1 MKTTLIA
8 LAGEIRKSLLTAWTY
23 RMNTLASLL
32 TMGLVFIAIGFMM
45 TDGSLDSQE
54 MASTF
59 LGFITW
65 MYAMMAIGNVA
76 YGVRGEMSAGTL
88 EQMAMSPAPLG
99 IVLLGRAIA
108 NLLVTTVQVLLLSV
122 GMRQAVGIGAP
133 MNPAGVVVLLLTLL
147 GILGFGFLI
156 AGAVLIWKQV
166 ESLANLVQNTL
177 LFLNGSLLP
186 VEQMPPWLSTV
197 AHVFPSTQGIIV
209 LRRVALGGQSL
220 ASVWQDGSLFWLV
233 IHSGLFFLGGW
244 IVFTFCERSAKKK
257 GSLGQY

>member
-1 MKTTLIA
+1 VKITLVA

-23 RMNTLASLL
+23 RMNSLAALL
-32 TMGLVFIAIGFMM
+32 TMSLVFVAISFMM
-45 TDGSLDSQE
+45 TGGSLDAQE
-54 MASTF
+54 LAPTY

-88 EQMAMSPAPLG
+88 EQMAMSPAPLS
-99 IVLLGRAIA
+99 ILVLGRVVA
-108 NLLVTTVQVLLLSV
+108 NLLVTTVQVVLVSV
-122 GMRQAVGIGAP
+122 GLRYLAGIGAP
-133 MNPAGVVVLLLTLL
+133 MNAAGVLVLLLTLF

-166 ESLANLVQNTL
+166 ESLANLVQNVL

-186 VEQMPPWLSTV
+186 VSQFPPWLTALS
-197 AHVFPSTQGIIV
+197 HVFPSTQGIIV
-209 LRRVALGGQSL
+209 LRRVTLGEQSL
-220 ASVWQDGSLFWLV
+220 LSVWQDGSLVWLIV
-233 IHSGLFFLGGW
+233 HSALFLLAGW
-244 IVFTFCERSAKKK
+244 IVFVFCERAAKRQ

>member
-1 MKTTLIA
+1 MRTTFIA

-23 RMNTLASLL
+23 RMNSLAALL
-32 TMGLVFIAIGFMM
+32 TMSLVFVGIGFMM
-45 TDGSLDSQE
+45 TGGSLDAQE
-54 MASTF
+54 LAPTF

-99 IVLLGRAIA
+99 VVLLGRVIA
-108 NLLVTTVQVLLLSV
+108 NLLVTTVQVVLVSIGLRLL
-122 GMRQAVGIGAP
+122 VGIGAP
-133 MNPAGVVVLLLTLL
+133 MNAAGVLILLLTLA

-156 AGAVLIWKQV
+156 AGAVLVYKQV
-166 ESLANLVQNTL
+166 ESLANLIQNVL

-186 VEQMPPWLSTV
+186 VENMPPWLSTL

-209 LRRVALGGQSL
+209 LRRVVLDGQSL
-220 ASVWQDGSLFWLV
+220 ASVWQDGNLPWLIV
-233 IHSGLFFLGGW
+233 HSGLFLLAGW
-244 IVFTFCERSAKKK
+244 VVFVVCERTAKKQ

>member
-1 MKTTLIA
+1 MLIA
-8 LAGEIRKSLLTAWTY
+8 LAGEVRKSLLTAWTY
-23 RMNTLASLL
+23 RMNTLAALL
-32 TMGLVFIAIGFMM
+32 TMSLVFVAIGFMM
-45 TDGSLDSQE
+45 TGGSLDPQE
-54 MASTF
+54 LAPTF

-99 IVLLGRAIA
+99 VMVLGRVIA
-108 NLLVTTVQVLLLSV
+108 NLLVTTVQVVLVSIGLRAL
-122 GMRQAVGIGAP
+122 VGISAP
-133 MNPAGVVVLLLTLL
+133 MNAAGVLILLLTLL

-156 AGAVLIWKQV
+156 AGAVLVWKQV

-186 VEQMPPWLSTV
+186 VDRFPPWLTALS
-197 AHVFPSTQGIIV
+197 HVFPSTQGIIV
-209 LRRVALGGQSL
+209 LRRVVLGGQSL
-220 ASVWQDGSLFWLV
+220 ASVWGDGSLPWL
-233 IHSGLFFLGGW
+233 IAHSALFLLAGCF
-244 IVFTFCERSAKKK
+244 VFFVCERTAKRQ